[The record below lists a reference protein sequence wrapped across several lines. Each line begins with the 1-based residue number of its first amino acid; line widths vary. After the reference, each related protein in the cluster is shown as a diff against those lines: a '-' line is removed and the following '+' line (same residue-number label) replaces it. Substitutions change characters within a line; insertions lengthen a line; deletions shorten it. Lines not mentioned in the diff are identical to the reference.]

1 MPGSAITS
9 ANAAQAIVK
18 LVAAQGL
25 PAVMGA
31 MVMGNLVNRDYE
43 PTLANA
49 GDTVNIPIP
58 PVMTA
63 NNVAEGGSVTLQN
76 PSLGNAQVVLNQHA
90 EATFTIPDV
99 TAALVGAERG
109 DFSLMNKYM
118 QPAMIAIAER
128 IETDLLGLYTNL
140 TANASVGTGGAT
152 ITEQTIDSAEQAL
165 FNAKVPESEK
175 RYLVMSGQ
183 SYSDSR
189 QVARFSEQR
198 TIGSGQAIATGKV
211 GEIKGFDVYRSQ
223 FTALVSGTTY
233 NLAFA
238 RDAFALVM
246 RRLPQPLPGT
256 GAVADYGEL
265 GSFGVRIVMSYQ
277 PNTLAQQFT
286 VDALYGAA
294 VLRHIFGLQ
303 VLS

>member
-1 MPGSAITS
+1 MAAITS

-25 PAVMGA
+25 PAIMGA
-31 MVMGNLVNRDYE
+31 LVMGNLVNRDFE
-43 PTLANA
+43 PTLANS

-58 PVMTA
+58 PVMTS
-63 NNVAEGGSVTLQN
+63 NNLAEGGSVQTQN

-90 EATFTIPDV
+90 ECSFVIPDV

-109 DFSLMNKYM
+109 DFSLMNKFM
-118 QPAMIAIAER
+118 QPATIAIAEG
-128 IETDLLGLYTNL
+128 IESALFGLYTNL
-140 TANASVGTGGAT
+140 TANADVGTANTT
-152 ITEQTIDSAEQAL
+152 ITEDTIDRAERTL
-165 FNAKVPESEK
+165 FDAKVPESEK
-175 RYLVMSGQ
+175 RYLVMSSQ
-183 SYSDSR
+183 AYSDAR
-189 QVARFSEQR
+189 QLQRFTETR

-211 GEIKGFDVYRSQ
+211 AEIKGFDVYRSQ
-223 FTALVSGTTY
+223 FVATSGSTTY

-256 GAVADYGEL
+256 GAVADYAEL
-265 GSFGVRIVMSYQ
+265 GSFGLRIVMSYQ

-286 VDALYGAA
+286 VDALFGVG
-294 VLRHIFGLQ
+294 VLRHIFG
-303 VLS
+303 VRTLS

>member
-1 MPGSAITS
+1 MAGASITS
-9 ANAAQAIVK
+9 ANVAQAIVK

-58 PVMTA
+58 PVLTTY
-63 NNVAEGGSVTLQN
+63 NVAEGGSVTPQN
-76 PSLGNAQVVLNQHA
+76 PSLGNAQIVLTQHA

-109 DFSLMNKYM
+109 DFGILNKYLT
-118 QPAMIAIAER
+118 PAMIAIAER

-140 TANASVGTGGAT
+140 TANPDVGASATT
-152 ITEQTIDSAEQAL
+152 ITENTIDLAEKAL
-165 FNAKVPESEK
+165 FDAKVPESEK
-175 RYLVMSGQ
+175 KYLVLSSQ
-183 SYSDSR
+183 SYTDAR
-189 QVARFSEQR
+189 QTMRFTEDR
-198 TIGSGQAIATGKV
+198 TIGSGQAIVTGKI
-211 GEIKGFDVYRSQ
+211 GTIKSFDVYRSQ
-223 FTALVSGTTY
+223 FVAKPSTTTY

-238 RDAFALVM
+238 RDAFGLVI

-256 GAVADYGEL
+256 GAVAEYGEL
-265 GSFGVRIVMSYQ
+265 GNFGMRIVMSYQ

-286 VDALYGAA
+286 VDVLYGLG
-294 VLRHIFGLQ
+294 VLRHIYGQ
-303 VLS
+303 RILS